1 MNNVSLPPSPG
12 AQLDNIWKGFQSAV
26 GDFAARIEELHAAEQ
41 AVAPCQDYMA
51 IMSSGNLPNFDAIS
65 LKVAREI
72 RDSLVAKASRCF
84 APDGAS
90 LEINTHELDERFPLD
105 SNTGVADFNAVAI
118 WDFLVSRYSGDGG
131 KEIAWQQAASSLMSS
146 FGLHDGA
153 EVKTKGGRVVLELS
167 VYSEKHFRGHWEIS
181 YRSGESVS
189 AAFSNLV
196 AFARWADLDEF
207 GDECDSAARQWS
219 GFKSAV
225 TSRAKYLLATG
236 CEYVTFLSSFEF
248 RFAPR
253 VAEQL
258 QIFIATFGG
267 NKE

>member
-1 MNNVSLPPSPG
+1 MNDASPPPSVG
-12 AQLDNIWKGFQSAV
+12 LQLDQLWKEYTSAS
-26 GDFAARIEELHAAEQ
+26 AAFYARLEQ
-41 AVAPCQDYMA
+41 LRVTEQLISPCEDYMA
-51 IMSSGNLPNFDAIS
+51 TMRANNLPDFDAMS
-65 LKVAREI
+65 LKIARDM
-72 RDSLVAKASRCF
+72 RDSLVAMASKRF

-90 LEINTHELDERFPLD
+90 LQIDQHEINERFPLD
-105 SNTGVADFNAVAI
+105 RDTGVARFNPVAI

-153 EVKTKGGRVVLELS
+153 EVKTKGGRLVLKLS

-189 AAFSNLV
+189 TAFSNLV
-196 AFARWADLDEF
+196 AFARWAGLDEF

-225 TSRAKYLLATG
+225 TSRAKYSLATG